1 MPVDPLVLTSMIFT
15 LLVILVIGGLIL
27 AFPVVRRLG
36 SAVDVWIETH
46 REEGVPAAEAARLE
60 AEVRDLA
67 GRLDALERRMEVL
80 SERQDFAEA
89 LVEGERSSGRP
100 GAGERPSGGP
110 PMQGQ
115 G

>member
-15 LLVILVIGGLIL
+15 LLVILLIGGLIV

-36 SAVDVWIETH
+36 SAVDVWVETR
-46 REEGVPAAEAARLE
+46 REEGVPGAEAARLQ
-60 AEVRDLA
+60 ARVRDLA

-89 LVEGERSSGRP
+89 LVEGERSSGRR
-100 GAGERPSGGP
+100 GADERPSGGP
-110 PMQGQ
+110 PVQDQG
-115 G
+115 

>member
-15 LLVILVIGGLIL
+15 LLVILLIGGFIV

-36 SAVDVWIETH
+36 SAVDVWVETR
-46 REEGVPAAEAARLE
+46 REEGVPGAGAARLE

-89 LVEGERSSGRP
+89 LIEGQRSSGRP
-100 GAGERPSGGP
+100 DAGEGPYGGAP
-110 PMQGQ
+110 ARDEG
-115 G
+115 